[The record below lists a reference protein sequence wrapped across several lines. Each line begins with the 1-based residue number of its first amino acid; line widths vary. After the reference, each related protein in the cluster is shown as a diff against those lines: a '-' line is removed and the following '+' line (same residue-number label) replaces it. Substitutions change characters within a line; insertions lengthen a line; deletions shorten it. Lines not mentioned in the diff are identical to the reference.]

1 MDALTSLRY
10 NQAVQIRKFL
20 KSNWPIII
28 ILIIAAILRFWRLE
42 ALTTFGG
49 DQGYDLE
56 NIRPILKGNLTL
68 LGPRIGPYNGLS
80 TLYLG
85 PFYYY
90 LLAPFIWLTKLDP
103 IGASYA
109 TVLAR
114 LVTIFLIYLV
124 TKKIFSVN
132 AAIISGVIAT
142 LSPYWVN
149 YLGFPSNPYF
159 ILPIT
164 SLIIFLLTVKKKNS
178 PIIFAIF
185 GLLTG
190 FAFHLHYLGLI
201 ILPAFLI
208 YLLNNR
214 ELLKMR
220 YILSLLLGIAF
231 AISPIILF
239 ESRNDFFLT
248 SQFLKQLNTTPFN
261 LTIVNFIEKLILSV
275 RFMSI
280 DTIGFSSL
288 ILIFSVMF
296 ILIIF
301 KIMKQASAEQKIIIN
316 FLVSILVINVVFAS
330 LYSGQLMP
338 HYLAVSYP
346 SIFILAGVVIY
357 FTKKINKAFPLLI
370 LIIISIFLFQ
380 KNDFFSSSGYTMPED
395 LTLKEIRNI
404 SQIIASD
411 IQNESFNITSTLD
424 GDSRAMTYRYLT
436 SIYGKKPEGIEHYD
450 YPQNLYVITRDPAR
464 VVRQNSLFEIAS
476 FQPSFVKGIW
486 NMNGDIKLIRLS
498 KQKPEEP
505 RLPKF
510 ITIVNPVRPRYLW
523 NNQSAKVISSQLKQI
538 TDRNLNA
545 TWLLSYESLFDQEL
559 LGLLNGQKDQEIGAF
574 LEVSE
579 KWATDARVLYKVA
592 IGDYYRPDK
601 LFLSGY
607 TPQDRQKLIK
617 TYFDKFHT
625 IFGKDPQSVG
635 GWYIDANSQVY
646 LSKLGVKSALTVAD
660 QYDTDAASVW
670 GKYWG
675 MPFYPSK
682 LNTLEPAINQSN
694 KIPIVN
700 IQWAQRDP
708 VLGYGKEIKDS
719 RQSFQAND
727 YISNGYNT
735 NYFVTLLDD
744 YLANSKNNDF
754 IQITIGLEAGQ
765 EAQRFSEEF
774 AKQLDILEAMQKSEG
789 LAIVTMSNFA
799 NWYREKYP
807 GISPAHLLKKSENFW
822 YMSPKFRVAVF
833 KEDSS
838 YFLKDLRYYSQM
850 PFKDFFY
857 ADENQYLNR
866 KVPAIIDN
874 LMLANQI
881 NLGSVKKLEILE
893 KFDRLILILDNREVQ
908 ISTSSITTNGQDIV
922 KPSAQENNLNKKK
935 LTLLTFYNKAVS
947 PVKSVLKIIKYSRI
961 DSMPVFGLSIPGSK
975 LLGFKSYTPGIFSF
989 EFQSFSKFLSPFDLF
1004 EGWQP
1009 WIN

>member
-1 MDALTSLRY
+1 MADKIKTNCSILCYCFGETCY
-10 NQAVQIRKFL
+10 NF
-20 KSNWPIII
+20 
-28 ILIIAAILRFWRLE
+28 FH
-42 ALTTFGG
+42 
-49 DQGYDLE
+49 
-56 NIRPILKGNLTL
+56 
-68 LGPRIGPYNGLS
+68 LS
-80 TLYLG
+80 
-85 PFYYY
+85 
-90 LLAPFIWLTKLDP
+90 
-103 IGASYA
+103 
-109 TVLAR
+109 
-114 LVTIFLIYLV
+114 
-124 TKKIFSVN
+124 
-132 AAIISGVIAT
+132 
-142 LSPYWVN
+142 
-149 YLGFPSNPYF
+149 
-159 ILPIT
+159 
-164 SLIIFLLTVKKKNS
+164 VKKKNS

-288 ILIFSVMF
+288 ILIFSVMC
-296 ILIIF
+296 ILKILKII
-301 KIMKQASAEQKIIIN
+301 KQASAEQKIIIN

-682 LNTLEPAINQSN
+682 LNTLEPPKHQSD
-694 KIPIVN
+694 KISLVN

-727 YISNGYNT
+727 YINNRLNFS
-735 NYFVTLLDD
+735 YFENLLST
-744 YLANSKNNDF
+744 YLENQKTDF
-754 IQITIGLEAGQ
+754 LEITIGLEAGQ
-765 EAQRFSEEF
+765 EAVKFKDEF
-774 AKQLDILEAMQKSEG
+774 EKQLDKIQSLKEQNVIKDN
-789 LAIVTMSNFA
+789 TMTGFA
-799 NWYREKYP
+799 QWYQSKYP
-807 GISPAHLLKKSENFW
+807 GISPSHFLIKDESFW
-822 YMSPKFRVAVF
+822 YMSPKVRVAIF
-833 KEDSS
+833 KEGNN
-838 YFLKDLRYYSQM
+838 YFLKDLRYYSNI
-850 PFKDFFY
+850 PFSDYLY
-857 ADENQYLNR
+857 ADKNKYLDR
-866 KVPAIIDN
+866 KVPAVIDD
-874 LMLANQI
+874 LIFKNQI
-881 NLGSVKKLEILE
+881 NLGPAKKIEVRE
-893 KFDRLILILDNREVQ
+893 KFDRLTLILDNKEVQ
-908 ISTSSITTNGQDIV
+908 INTGGIAVGGENIVESSTQYND
-922 KPSAQENNLNKKK
+922 LNKKK
-935 LTLLTFYNKAVS
+935 LMLLTLYNKIMS
-947 PVKSVLKIIKYSRI
+947 P
-961 DSMPVFGLSIPGSK
+961 
-975 LLGFKSYTPGIFSF
+975 
-989 EFQSFSKFLSPFDLF
+989 
-1004 EGWQP
+1004 
-1009 WIN
+1009 